1 MREVKEETGLEVGK
15 VRFLTATN
23 DVFAA
28 AADGNKHYVTI
39 FVVCEVVS
47 GDGVPRVSLRQR
59 DRECGK
65 GTFSSSSSS
74 CYEDDMFQKLN

>member
-39 FVVCEVVS
+39 FVVCEVIS
-47 GDGVPRVSLRQR
+47 GDGVPRVSLRR
-59 DRECGK
+59 REREREGGK
-65 GTFSSSSSS
+65 GISFFLVAKMTCF
-74 CYEDDMFQKLN
+74 KT